1 MKKPKTIPLSEFVEN
16 PDNPSA
22 ASDEVFARL
31 VEKIRRNPDGLA
43 ANRIAYITDDP
54 RFVGKKLV
62 LSGNKRL
69 RALNQI
75 ASGGGLILDGESKIS
90 PDGHIPADWTEDI
103 TSMTTE
109 QRRIY
114 LVAANVVEGEWDAAM
129 LKELYTPE
137 ELAPLVGDDTLDS
150 LLAEV
155 QTADLGRDA
164 ADHDSET
171 VELAITLPAE
181 DYRHAY
187 LALVSRNED
196 IGRALMEVVDAE

>member
-1 MKKPKTIPLSEFVEN
+1 MSDKTTILLSSLVEN

-43 ANRIAYITDDP
+43 ANRIAYITDDS
-54 RFVGKKLV
+54 RFAGKKLV

-75 ASGGGLILDGESKIS
+75 ASEGGLILDGEPKIS
-90 PDGHIPADWTEDI
+90 PDGAIPAEWTEDI

-114 LVAANVVEGEWDAAM
+114 LVAANVVEGEWDAAL
-129 LKELYTPE
+129 LKEMYTPE
-137 ELAPLVGDDTLDS
+137 ELAPLIGDDALDN

-155 QTADLGRDA
+155 QTSELGQDA

-171 VELAITLPAE
+171 VELAIALPAE

-187 LALVSRNED
+187 LALVSHNED
-196 IGRALMEVVDAE
+196 IGRALMEIVDAE